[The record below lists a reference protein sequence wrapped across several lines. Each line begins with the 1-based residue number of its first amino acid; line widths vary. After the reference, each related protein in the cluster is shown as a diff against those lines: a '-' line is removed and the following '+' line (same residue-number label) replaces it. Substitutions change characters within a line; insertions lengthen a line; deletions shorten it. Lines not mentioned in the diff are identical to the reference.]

1 MATRRRISREEILEG
16 AATILD
22 SGVFGDL
29 TVDSLARQLHMSKS
43 TLYKHFASKED
54 LIVALVDSLCRQ
66 AERDLE
72 SVRMTGDAAE
82 ALEAI
87 ARVYGDH
94 AARLPRAVVLQL
106 SRLPSP
112 CQDRIELTSATIGRA
127 CRAIIHRGAEDGV
140 FLDGR
145 AQLAATCFLAAAR
158 AAMEAAAR
166 GELEMERDEAVQR
179 TYKLMLPGI
188 TGNVDLVA

>member
-16 AATILD
+16 AAAILD

-54 LIVALVDSLCRQ
+54 LIVALVDALCRH

-72 SVRMTGDAAE
+72 EAHLTGDAAK
-82 ALEAI
+82 ALETV

-94 AARLPRAVVLQL
+94 AARLPRAVILQL

-112 CQDRIELTSATIGRA
+112 CQDRIELT
-127 CRAIIHRGAEDGV
+127 
-140 FLDGR
+140 
-145 AQLAATCFLAAAR
+145 AATVAPPARSSPAAPPMACSSTAR
-158 AAMEAAAR
+158 PSSPPPASSPRPVPRWRLPPAASWR
-166 GELEMERDEAVQR
+166 
-179 TYKLMLPGI
+179 
-188 TGNVDLVA
+188 

>member
-16 AATILD
+16 AAAILD

-54 LIVALVDSLCRQ
+54 LIVALVDALCRH

-72 SVRMTGDAAE
+72 EAHLTGDAAK
-82 ALEAI
+82 ALETV

-94 AARLPRAVVLQL
+94 AARLPRAVILQL

-112 CQDRIELTSATIGRA
+112 CQDRIELTAATVGRA
-127 CRAIIHRGAEDGV
+127 ARAIIARGATDGV
-140 FLDGR
+140 FLDGK
-145 AQLAATCFLAAAR
+145 AQLAATCFLASAR
-158 AAMEAAAR
+158 AAVEAAAR
-166 GELEMERDEAVQR
+166 GELEMSRDEAVQS
-179 TYKLMLPGI
+179 TYKLLLPGI
-188 TGNVDLVA
+188 TGRVNA

>member
-16 AATILD
+16 AAEILN

-54 LIVALVDSLCRQ
+54 LIVALVDSLCRR

-72 SVRMTGDAAE
+72 EAHLTGDAAK
-82 ALEAI
+82 ALETV

-94 AARLPRAVVLQL
+94 AARLPRAVILQR
-106 SRLPSP
+106 SRLPAP
-112 CQDRIELTSATIGRA
+112 CQDRVELTAATVGRA
-127 CRAIIHRGAEDGV
+127 CRAIINRGAIDGV

-145 AQLAATCFLAAAR
+145 AQLAATSFLAAAR
-158 AAMEAAAR
+158 AAVEAAAR
-166 GELEMERDEAVQR
+166 GELELSRDGAVQA
-179 TYKLMLPGI
+179 TYKLLLPGI
-188 TGNVDLVA
+188 TGQIESV

>member
-16 AATILD
+16 AAHILD

-66 AERDLE
+66 AERELE
-72 SVRMTGDAAE
+72 EAHLTGDAAK
-82 ALEAI
+82 ALETV

-94 AARLPRAVVLQL
+94 AARLPRAVILQR

-112 CQDRIELTSATIGRA
+112 CQDRIELTAATVGRA
-127 CRAIIHRGAEDGV
+127 CRSIINRGANDGV

-145 AQLAATCFLAAAR
+145 AQLAATCFLAASR
-158 AAMEAAAR
+158 AAVEAAAR
-166 GELEMERDEAVQR
+166 GELDMDRDESVQKA
-179 TYKLMLPGI
+179 YELMLPGI
-188 TGNVDLVA
+188 TGQLVS